1 MKKRLVSYRD
11 KRDFSKTPEPAG
23 EAESNHKVPLFVVQK
38 HDAKKLHYDFRLEV
52 NGVLKSWAVP
62 KGPSPEPSVKRLAVA
77 TEDHPLEY
85 ADFEGYIPAGEYGAG
100 PVIVWDRGF
109 YSNITQKKGQAF
121 SIEQAIEHGHVTVL
135 LDGERLKGAYS
146 LSRIRSGPKEQWLM
160 VKVKDKFAADRDL
173 VTEFQDSVLSGRTLE
188 DISNESMSETPRA
201 ALASVKKTRKSPHAA
216 DPFPSRIKPMM
227 ALLSK
232 MPADQEQYGFEFKWD
247 GIRAISYWDGKTL
260 RIESR
265 NLLDITFRWPELQ
278 KLGELLGDSP
288 AVLDGEII
296 TLDEEGKV
304 SFGLLK
310 ERMHLSKKP
319 SPTLMQRVSAVY
331 MMFDLLYYG
340 DRSLMELTY
349 KERRKFLEKLG
360 LVSNHLQVPPSFSG
374 RGQET
379 LAAAV
384 ENHIEGIVAKRLD
397 SGYETGKRSGA
408 WIKIKTGN
416 RQELVIGG
424 WIPEKG
430 TRSRGVGALLVG
442 YYDNAHDLVFAGK
455 VGTGFTDACRIEL
468 MNMLDQIEQ
477 DTSPFASKPSKEA
490 IYVKPQLVAEI
501 EFREWTSDGV
511 LRHPSF
517 KGLREDK
524 DPREVVREDV
534 AAQ

>member
-1 MKKRLVSYRD
+1 MKKPLTSYRD

-23 EAESNHKVPLFVVQK
+23 EAESNHKVPRFVVQK

-85 ADFEGYIPAGEYGAG
+85 ADFEGYIPDGEYGAG
-100 PVIVWDRGF
+100 PVIIWDRGF
-109 YSNITQKKGQAF
+109 YSNITQKKGRAL

-146 LSRIRSGPKEQWLM
+146 LSRIQSGAKEQWLV
-160 VKVKDKFAADRDL
+160 VKVKDEFAADRDL

-201 ALASVKKTRKSPHAA
+201 ALASVKKTRKSPHPT
-216 DPFPSRIKPMM
+216 DPFPSSIKPMM

-232 MPADQEQYGFEFKWD
+232 MPANQEQYGFEFKWD
-247 GIRAISYWDGKTL
+247 GIRAICYWDGKTL

-278 KLGELLGDSP
+278 QLGELLGDSP

-319 SPTLMQRVSAVY
+319 SPRLMQRVSPVY

-340 DRSLMELTY
+340 DRSLMGLAY
-349 KERRKFLEKLG
+349 VERRKFLEKLG
-360 LVSNHLQVPPSFSG
+360 LVSNHLQVPPSFPG
-374 RGQET
+374 RGLET

-384 ENHIEGIVAKRLD
+384 ENNIEGIVAKRLD
-397 SGYETGKRSGA
+397 SRYETGKRSGA

-424 WIPEKG
+424 WVPEKG

-442 YYDNAHDLVFAGK
+442 YYDNALNLVFAGK

-468 MNMLDQIEQ
+468 MNMLDTLEQ
-477 DTSPFASKPSKEA
+477 ESSPFTTKPSKEA

-501 EFREWTSDGV
+501 EFREWTSDGA

-524 DPREVVREDV
+524 DPKEVVREDV